1 MTRWFCSWL
10 TLSLSRINY
19 AVHFATSYD
28 CTFQRNCLRRP
39 ASSSWGLLQ
48 CSAGKRMKERSA
60 ISRRK
65 PTLDYFAR
73 SSLLFHVGKLRRII
87 SLAAASYF
95 A

>member
-1 MTRWFCSWL
+1 MTRWFFLWL

-28 CTFQRNCLRRP
+28 YTFQRNCLRSP
-39 ASSSWGLLQ
+39 TSSSWDLLQ
-48 CSAGKRMKERSA
+48 CSAGKLIKERST

-73 SSLLFHVGKLRRII
+73 SSMLFHVGRLPRTIL
-87 SLAAASYF
+87 LATASYF